1 MLFTSILSALALLF
15 GGVSLSLELTLD
27 DSERRSHSLLDD
39 CELAQSSIV
48 LSPTRTSACFGF
60 FRIDL
65 VGVLDSELISL
76 TCSEAVAAP
85 AASEVTGWSGGE
97 MEGTRSSPLLPLTE
111 LELLSGAAAEET
123 AAGAVTFWP
132 PPMKSS
138 RCLWTDDA

>member
-1 MLFTSILSALALLF
+1 MSASALLL

-27 DSERRSHSLLDD
+27 DSERRSHSLLD
-39 CELAQSSIV
+39 CELQSSV
-48 LSPTRTSACFGF
+48 ALKPTRTSACFGF

-85 AASEVTGWSGGE
+85 ASEVTGWSGGE
-97 MEGTRSSPLLPLTE
+97 MEGTRSSPLLLLPPLAE
-111 LELLSGAAAEET
+111 LELLSGAETTALQAT
-123 AAGAVTFWP
+123 AAGAVTFWPP

-138 RCLWTDDA
+138 RCLWTDRY